1 MDGRPQLTF
10 AFPRPGR
17 ALKIVLGIIL
27 LYSIAN
33 ALLYN
38 YAHFTP
44 QWDYLI
50 CEFSALRHFELWRL
64 VTSGVVT
71 SHDTVRHIIYT
82 LIGLYF
88 FSPDLE
94 KSWGPRRF
102 VVFLAL
108 SVAIGNLTVL
118 LVRSLLP
125 GHVEMFHEPYVYGA
139 GAAITS
145 VIVAWSRENAHRQAF
160 FLLFPLPGWAFFW
173 VAVALAVALLIYPDP
188 VPEGRVGPLSGVLTG
203 LLFGGTPSVARRLY
217 LRAKLLFLRRRLR
230 SEDLLDPQSQARPK
244 PRSASSA
251 PLRVVK
257 GGLEDVLRKRKPPKD
272 KRYLN

>member
-1 MDGRPQLTF
+1 MDGRPQVTF

-17 ALKIVLGIIL
+17 ALKVVLGAIL
-27 LYSIAN
+27 VYSIAN

-44 QWDYLI
+44 QFDYLI
-50 CEFSALRHFELWRL
+50 CEFANLKHFELWRL

-71 SHDTVRHIIYT
+71 SPATVRHVIYT

-102 VVFLAL
+102 LLFLAL
-108 SVAIGNLTVL
+108 SVTIGNLTVL
-118 LVRSLLP
+118 LVNQILP
-125 GHVEMFHEPYVYGA
+125 AHVEMFHEQAVYGA
-139 GAAITS
+139 GAAITA

-173 VAVALAVALLIYPDP
+173 LAVALAGALLIYPDP
-188 VPEGRVGPLSGVLTG
+188 VPEGRVGPLSGVVTG

-230 SEDLLDPQSQARPK
+230 SEDLLGPQGPTRPK
-244 PRSASSA
+244 PRTSSA